1 MLFEWDDDKHAE
13 TVAARGIGFDAGA
26 LIFAGPVI
34 EWLDE
39 RRAYGEVRVRA
50 VGMAEEMVLHVV
62 YTDRD
67 EVRRIISVRKANP
80 REREAWQRR
89 G

>member
-1 MLFEWDDDKHAE
+1 MLFEWGDGKHAAN
-13 TVAARGIGFDAGA
+13 VAARGIGIDAGA

-50 VGMAEEMVLHVV
+50 VGMAEGVVLHVV
-62 YTDRD
+62 TTDRED
-67 EVRRIISVRKANP
+67 VRRIIPVRKAS
-80 REREAWQRR
+80 RKEREAWQRR